1 MMQLSH
7 TRGAA
12 LIVSLVLLT
21 AVTSVAII
29 SMEHSSTQLKVVGNN
44 QVYET
49 VFQTSM
55 SELEAKVGNAL
66 TNTSVFAESRFSA
79 KVDANGVAEVDPNTL
94 EIQYNAVLLDE
105 EPYYKNVD
113 VTAATRYVGQGTMNA
128 TLNEGYGAD
137 FQTIPFEITA
147 SSSAGRLRKDG
158 KRSFTSN
165 QSVRFTFKANRG

>member
-1 MMQLSH
+1 MRLSH
-7 TRGAA
+7 KRGAA

-21 AVTSVAII
+21 AVTSVAIV
-29 SMEHSSTQLKVVGNN
+29 SMENSSTQIKVVGNN

-66 TNTSVFAESRFSA
+66 TNTSTFAESRFSA
-79 KVDANGVAEVDPNTL
+79 EVDENGVAKFDPITL
-94 EIQYNAVLLDE
+94 EIQYNAVPLDE

-113 VTAATRYVGQGTMNA
+113 VTAATRYVGQGTMNT
-128 TLNEGYGAD
+128 TLHEGDGGD
-137 FQTIPFEITA
+137 FQTIPFEVTA